1 MCSACLLS
9 VCFAV
14 FAIFVMYYLIRSFP
28 MFLNDDYKDPYIQY
42 LELKYRI
49 KFIDT
54 NDPENNSRWQEK
66 FREGGNCPPSH
77 GQKLSTH
84 SSNRSSHSRAN
95 LRSDTNLNLCHD
107 AKCLENET
115 LGIKPFTRF
124 GLSREYPHRGL
135 HLTRFEANIAN
146 LTDFSCFLDYENRY
160 DINAP
165 RARRGRRNEVEFLIE
180 G

>member
-1 MCSACLLS
+1 MEIFALRILMCSACLLS

-14 FAIFVMYYLIRSFP
+14 FAIFV
-28 MFLNDDYKDPYIQY
+28 
-42 LELKYRI
+42 
-49 KFIDT
+49 
-54 NDPENNSRWQEK
+54 
-66 FREGGNCPPSH
+66 
-77 GQKLSTH
+77 
-84 SSNRSSHSRAN
+84 
-95 LRSDTNLNLCHD
+95 
-107 AKCLENET
+107 ET